1 MKKLIFFLF
10 TLGFLFLEAH
20 YSIDI
25 VPIYQNSC
33 SFLKFVDSDNDNID
47 EIVETVNNIVY
58 IRNLRGN
65 IIRQLN
71 FKCGVYFLAFTDID
85 FDNISEYVFS
95 SNSNDTVKIISYTSS
110 EGYSEIPIYVGKDMR
125 KTGLEGY
132 DGFISNITTYD
143 INNDSYNDIV
153 CFENTGFDLY
163 PRGLIAYDLKN
174 MKPLWEFNT
183 ASVFQEAL
191 SSLFFVLDV
200 NNDSIDEIIWSTN
213 STCNGAKADSFDDF
227 SSRLFAVNI
236 KGDLQ
241 YTLKIGGHSTY
252 SKTWVGDLES
262 DGENDIVC
270 VEERG
275 LDEDKDP
282 NSIYIIDAKNGRIK
296 KYITCGEKFRGLEVA
311 DLERDGTQKIITGN
325 TDGKLRVFDANLQLL
340 QEKQFSSPL
349 EVTDIGDIDN
359 DGNVEI
365 FGFTDNGTVYLLD
378 KKLQILG
385 SYQLEAG
392 FLLTTKFVNDNKA
405 KKAMIF
411 YTDNKSC
418 YYKILEFKRINYTS
432 KQPPLIILSILGFT
446 ILGLITVLMNYFRK
460 VTLMKTVFEETPILY
475 SCLTSKGKIYFSKNQ
490 KSRRLSLKF
499 LIENANIALNSKE
512 ERTFSLQLF
521 EENYELRII
530 PYKKY
535 FILLFTSPNTGN
547 SEDILAWSGI
557 TQRLSHE
564 IKNPLATVVLTLQR
578 VKTLLSS
585 DRNENTDTTIESHL
599 DSTLEELER
608 IRNTTN
614 KFISVLSL
622 SENIF
627 EPVDLNIFIKRV
639 LNSMQSV
646 PEIIRFK
653 FVFEEN
659 MPPVECDEK
668 QIGSLF
674 LTIIENSVE
683 AITDSGTITIR
694 TRLIERLN
702 HLNSLSK
709 FVEVQFEDTGCGIEK
724 NILENIF
731 KPYNSNKD
739 NGSGIG
745 LYLAK
750 RIIDKHQGYINITS
764 KINVGTIAT
773 ILIPIKHEG

>member
-1 MKKLIFFLF
+1 
-10 TLGFLFLEAH
+10 
-20 YSIDI
+20 
-25 VPIYQNSC
+25 
-33 SFLKFVDSDNDNID
+33 
-47 EIVETVNNIVY
+47 
-58 IRNLRGN
+58 
-65 IIRQLN
+65 
-71 FKCGVYFLAFTDID
+71 
-85 FDNISEYVFS
+85 
-95 SNSNDTVKIISYTSS
+95 
-110 EGYSEIPIYVGKDMR
+110 
-125 KTGLEGY
+125 
-132 DGFISNITTYD
+132 
-143 INNDSYNDIV
+143 
-153 CFENTGFDLY
+153 
-163 PRGLIAYDLKN
+163 
-174 MKPLWEFNT
+174 
-183 ASVFQEAL
+183 
-191 SSLFFVLDV
+191 
-200 NNDSIDEIIWSTN
+200 
-213 STCNGAKADSFDDF
+213 
-227 SSRLFAVNI
+227 
-236 KGDLQ
+236 
-241 YTLKIGGHSTY
+241 
-252 SKTWVGDLES
+252 
-262 DGENDIVC
+262 
-270 VEERG
+270 
-275 LDEDKDP
+275 
-282 NSIYIIDAKNGRIK
+282 
-296 KYITCGEKFRGLEVA
+296 
-311 DLERDGTQKIITGN
+311 
-325 TDGKLRVFDANLQLL
+325 
-340 QEKQFSSPL
+340 
-349 EVTDIGDIDN
+349 
-359 DGNVEI
+359 
-365 FGFTDNGTVYLLD
+365 
-378 KKLQILG
+378 
-385 SYQLEAG
+385 
-392 FLLTTKFVNDNKA
+392 
-405 KKAMIF
+405 
-411 YTDNKSC
+411 
-418 YYKILEFKRINYTS
+418 
-432 KQPPLIILSILGFT
+432 
-446 ILGLITVLMNYFRK
+446 
-460 VTLMKTVFEETPILY
+460 
-475 SCLTSKGKIYFSKNQ
+475 
-490 KSRRLSLKF
+490 
-499 LIENANIALNSKE
+499 
-512 ERTFSLQLF
+512 
-521 EENYELRII
+521 
-530 PYKKY
+530 
-535 FILLFTSPNTGN
+535 LFTSPNTGN